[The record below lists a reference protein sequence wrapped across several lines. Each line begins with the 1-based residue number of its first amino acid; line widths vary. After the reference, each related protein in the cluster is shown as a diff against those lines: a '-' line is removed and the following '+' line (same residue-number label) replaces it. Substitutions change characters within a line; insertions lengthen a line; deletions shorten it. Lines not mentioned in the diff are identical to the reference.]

1 MIELRTL
8 SGLELWRSGEGAASA
23 LPLQTKRLVLLAYL
37 AASSPHCFCRR
48 DTILGLFWPDLD
60 HEHAR
65 GSLRQALHVLRTTLG
80 DGAILRR
87 RESDIGLDLSVIRS
101 DAHGFEAALQA
112 GDAARA
118 LSLYCGDFLEG
129 VFVADSSPELDE
141 WMAAERKRLRRLA
154 ANAAWVVSEGPD
166 GRGDV
171 GQVVRRAVQLSGDD
185 EEALRRGLGML
196 DRLGDRAG
204 AVALYEEFAR
214 RVARQLDVEL
224 SPETQAAIQTIRQR
238 THCLVGVG

>member
-141 WMAAERKRLRRLA
+141 WMAAERMRLRRLA